1 MTISRPVSDLPADL
15 ATDPVSDPVS
25 GARPRSELQSR
36 LEEELARA
44 ARSAGCCSLC
54 LFDVD
59 FFKTVNDVFGHL
71 RGDQALRQIV
81 DRIKGLVRSYDVLFR
96 YGGDE
101 FVLLLPDT
109 DAAEAARLALRLTA
123 DVRGSPFDGDPPLNL
138 SVSLGVATF
147 PADGA
152 DATGLLQRA
161 DQRNYLAKRRGRGTA
176 VADDADTGAADT
188 STRLWERDAA
198 LVAAHEFLTR
208 LRVEGRGA
216 LRVHGQPGAG
226 HTRFLDEVATIAGL
240 RGFTVL
246 PVPAA
251 PAPAPTRP
259 DGAGE
264 AVLLLADVADPA
276 RAAAIA
282 TGLGHGPHAPPVL
295 GLVFATTPAD
305 GGPAP
310 DGPPILG
317 EVDLPPW
324 SPAALRIWLRT
335 TLRDEPSR
343 TLVNR
348 LANRSGG
355 LPAAATRELAR
366 LRERQGLVRT
376 DDGWT
381 LSPAVL
387 GRPRRRVRLPAA
399 LTGLVG
405 REQETGQVAALLAG
419 ARLVTLVGPGGI
431 GKTRLALAVAAA
443 AADGFDDGVV
453 FVPLAETTET
463 ARVVGA
469 LALALQVGEVPGEP
483 LLDTVIE
490 HLAEA
495 SMLLVLDNFEQVLD
509 AGAVVDD
516 LLAAAPG
523 VSVLVTSREPLA
535 LYGEHVHRV
544 PPLRLPTADQL
555 PAAGGPAGAVADAV
569 ADAVASALADYP
581 AIALFDQRARAA
593 NPDFALS
600 PATLPAVAEL
610 CRQLDGLPLAIEL
623 AAARTDRLSPQALL
637 DRLTEHLD
645 TAGTPA
651 RNRPERQQTLRGA
664 LDWSYHLLAADQRQ
678 VFTALAAF
686 TGGCT
691 AEAALAVAAPPRP
704 PGPDGAADAADP
716 PADRGTADGS
726 AGDSGTA
733 NGGAGDSGAGDSG
746 TADGGAGGSG
756 AGGLLTALVDKS
768 LLVAEPS
775 PGGGTRYRMLAT
787 VRAYAVSRLA
797 TDPAAGTVFGRHA
810 AYYAALAERAATGL
824 AGPEQAAWTERI
836 EREYENLRAATER
849 ALTQGDVA
857 VASRIC
863 LGLWRIWR
871 HGSHIG
877 DGRDWLG
884 RVLAA
889 PAAGPGEGPAEG
901 LGDGPA
907 QRPAGGLREAPAEG
921 PAQGPGGGP
930 AQGPAGTRARLL
942 YAAAVLAATQDDHG
956 TAHRLGADCLELAR
970 VGGDRETMAQ
980 AYNVLGAAAVGA
992 ADYRLA
998 AGHLERCL
1006 ALFQEL
1012 EQPQGTAGAL
1022 GNLAKLSLRLGDLS
1036 AAGCYIDRC
1045 LQLERSSGNTFGL
1058 VLGLEVRGQILLAR
1072 GDLPA
1077 ARASLEDSLALSRSI
1092 GDVYGEAMALHQLG
1106 LVAHRQGDRQE
1117 AVTLLTVALLRR
1129 HEAGDREDL
1138 AVSLDSVAALA
1149 VDTDPAL
1156 ATRLLA
1162 AAERLRTRHRLPT
1175 PPHVADQRAPILA
1188 ATRAALDDRAFA
1200 AAWGGGR
1207 DAPLELIIDQA
1218 LDLSPEP

>member
-1 MTISRPVSDLPADL
+1 VTISRPVSDLPADL

-282 TGLGHGPHAPPVL
+282 TGLGDGPHAPPVL

-343 TLVNR
+343 TLVNW

-463 ARVVGA
+463 ARVVSA

-555 PAAGGPAGAVADAV
+555 PAASGPAGAVAGVV
-569 ADAVASALADYP
+569 ADAVANALADYP

-691 AEAALAVAAPPRP
+691 AEAAFAVAAPPRP
-704 PGPDGAADAADP
+704 PGPDGAADPPSDSGAADS
-716 PADRGTADGS
+716 G
-726 AGDSGTA
+726 AGD
-733 NGGAGDSGAGDSG
+733 GGAGDSGAGDSG
-746 TADGGAGGSG
+746 AS
-756 AGGLLTALVDKS
+756 GLLTALVDKS
-768 LLVAEPS
+768 LLVAEPN

-889 PAAGPGEGPAEG
+889 PPAGPGE
-901 LGDGPA
+901 
-907 QRPAGGLREAPAEG
+907 
-921 PAQGPGGGP
+921 
-930 AQGPAGTRARLL
+930 GPAGTRARLL

-1022 GNLAKLSLRLGDLS
+1022 GNLAKLSLRLGDLP

-1175 PPHVADQRAPILA
+1175 PPDVADQRAPILA